1 MILQINLNIY
11 IYTYFL
17 SLILKFP
24 FLLHGRGYQKDY
36 KEHSIILG
44 RAHTKNHVKM
54 SIWVLSFQ
62 TGLKN
67 INILKLEQVK
77 KEDSCVAFNWLWE

>member
-1 MILQINLNIY
+1 MAEGIKKIIMLFIASKQ
-11 IYTYFL
+11 
-17 SLILKFP
+17 
-24 FLLHGRGYQKDY
+24 
-36 KEHSIILG
+36 HSIILG

-67 INILKLEQVK
+67 SNILKLEQVK